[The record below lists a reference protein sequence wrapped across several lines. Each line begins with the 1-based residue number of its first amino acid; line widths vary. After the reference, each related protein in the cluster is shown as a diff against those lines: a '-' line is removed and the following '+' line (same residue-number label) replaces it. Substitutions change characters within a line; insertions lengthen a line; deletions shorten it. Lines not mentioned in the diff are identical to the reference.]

1 MHASSYFRFL
11 LCNQAMHPPPVASY
25 RQHSSASQS
34 SAVPME
40 EGEGDKPTDGEGVES
55 LTDSGNEE
63 KAKLSKV
70 MSTEDEVAR
79 LTIEVRCALMHVHV
93 CGQMCVHCNILQT
106 MSVDD
111 FATMLAYLMRVCW
124 SAAAGQL
131 HLASIGDSEPSSPAQ
146 SLRGKPSPSPAPPD
160 GNITRL
166 KAGICTQQESVSAKV
181 ESLICNGWNEYN
193 ILPSI
198 FVQF

>member
-1 MHASSYFRFL
+1 MR
-11 LCNQAMHPPPVASY
+11 
-25 RQHSSASQS
+25 
-34 SAVPME
+34 
-40 EGEGDKPTDGEGVES
+40 
-55 LTDSGNEE
+55 
-63 KAKLSKV
+63 
-70 MSTEDEVAR
+70 
-79 LTIEVRCALMHVHV
+79 
-93 CGQMCVHCNILQT
+93 VHCNILQT

-181 ESLICNGWNEYN
+181 ESLICNGWNEY
-193 ILPSI
+193 IPVHVPSI
-198 FVQF
+198 FV